1 MASTGAARAECTF
14 PPSRLPTLTTF
25 TMLTALLLLNTC
37 FTYRYTYF
45 HSQYSLYS
53 RHLQAVEYV
62 WPSWLRAQTEKQR
75 IIWGYKVLFLLPTSY
90 FLLLLPTYWL
100 LATATDYWLLAAD
113 YWLLTTGYWL
123 LATRCSSSTCSSPS
137 R

>member
-1 MASTGAARAECTF
+1 MANTGAARAECTF

-37 FTYRYTYF
+37 CTYRYTYF
-45 HSQYSLYS
+45 HLQHSLYS

-90 FLLLLPTYWL
+90 FLLPTSYSYFLLTGYWL
-100 LATATDYWLLAAD
+100 L
-113 YWLLTTGYWL
+113 LLTTGYWL
-123 LATRCSSSTCSSPS
+123 LTTGY
-137 R
+137 